1 MLFGLK
7 TGSECQNVLFQ
18 RMIDS
23 AGVLV
28 RLNTFYF
35 SIGVVFIFPIY
46 LYAIRYV
53 ILFGSFFKYQ
63 QQCNI
68 MARGF
73 SGKKVDQQLCQ
84 PLVSCQHT
92 ILDKHL
98 QTNAFNN
105 TLFLQLKTFI
115 LFIHTFCKY

>member
-23 AGVLV
+23 AGVRV

-53 ILFGSFFKYQ
+53 ILFGSAHSS
-63 QQCNI
+63 NI
-68 MARGF
+68 SSNVTRGDEGIF
-73 SGKKVDQQLCQ
+73 WNVDE
-84 PLVSCQHT
+84 
-92 ILDKHL
+92 
-98 QTNAFNN
+98 
-105 TLFLQLKTFI
+105 
-115 LFIHTFCKY
+115 YE